1 VAGSLKRCA
10 ALVVSLVTAAVVA
23 ACGHHSATPPQAPAP
38 AVGVELKAAQPSYPA
53 GTKPQITITL
63 HNNGSQ
69 ACALP
74 SVANGSVDVVSVTRD
89 GSAVLGRAGHESL
102 FNGMAAVV
110 AQGLRSVAPGES
122 ISVPLDVGISAH
134 GSPIVRTSQQTPV
147 DDGRIT
153 SWLIDQPGK
162 YRIAARVVA
171 VNGVQRPDL
180 PPQCPLTGSA
190 ASAEFQV
197 TK

>member
-1 VAGSLKRCA
+1 VAGSLQRCA
-10 ALVVSLVTAAVVA
+10 ALVVSLVTASVVA
-23 ACGHHSATPPQAPAP
+23 ACGHHSAAPPQPPAP
-38 AVGVELKAAQPSYPA
+38 AVGVELKATQPSYAA
-53 GTKPQITITL
+53 GAKPQITITL
-63 HNNGSQ
+63 HNNRSQ

-74 SVANGSVDVVSVTRD
+74 TVADGSVDVVSVTRD
-89 GSAVLGRAGHESL
+89 GSAVLGHPGHESL

-122 ISVPLDVGISAH
+122 ISVPLDVEISAH
-134 GSPIVRTSQQTPV
+134 GSPVIRTSQQTPV

-162 YRIAARVVA
+162 YRITARLVA

-180 PPQCPLTGSA
+180 PPPCPLTGIA

-197 TK
+197 TR

>member
-1 VAGSLKRCA
+1 VAGSQQRCA
-10 ALVVSLVTAAVVA
+10 ALVVSLVAASFA
-23 ACGHHSATPPQAPAP
+23 PACGHQSATPPQAPAP
-38 AVGVELKAAQPSYPA
+38 AVGVELKAAQPSYRVGA
-53 GTKPQITITL
+53 KPQVTITL

-74 SVANGSVDVVSVTRD
+74 SVADGSVEVVSVTRD
-89 GSAVLGRAGHESL
+89 GSAVLGRPGQESL
-102 FNGMAAVV
+102 FNGMAAVI

-122 ISVPLDVGISAH
+122 ISVPLDVEISAH
-134 GSPIVRTSQQTPV
+134 GSPVIRTSQQTPV
-147 DDGRIT
+147 DDGRTT

-162 YRIAARVVA
+162 YRITARLMA

-180 PPQCPLTGSA
+180 PPPCPLTGTTA
-190 ASAEFQV
+190 NAEFQV

>member
-1 VAGSLKRCA
+1 MAGSLRRCA
-10 ALVVSLVTAAVVA
+10 ALVVPLVAASFVA
-23 ACGHHSATPPQAPAP
+23 ACGHRSAIPPHAPAP
-38 AVGVELKAAQPSYPA
+38 AVGLELKAAEPSYRV

-74 SVANGSVDVVSVTRD
+74 SVPDGSVEVVSVTRD
-89 GSAVLGRAGHESL
+89 GSAVLGRPGHESL

-122 ISVPLDVGISAH
+122 VSVPLDVEISAH
-134 GSPIVRTSQQTPV
+134 GSPVVRTSQQTPV
-147 DDGRIT
+147 DDGRVT
-153 SWLIDQPGK
+153 SWLIDQPGR
-162 YRIAARVVA
+162 YRITARVVA

-180 PPQCPLTGSA
+180 RPPCPLTGTA

>member
-1 VAGSLKRCA
+1 VAGSLWRCA
-10 ALVVSLVTAAVVA
+10 ALVVPLVAASFVG
-23 ACGHHSATPPQAPAP
+23 ACGHHSASPPQAPAP

-53 GTKPQITITL
+53 GVKPQVTITL
-63 HNNGSQ
+63 RNNGSQ
-69 ACALP
+69 ACSLP
-74 SVANGSVDVVSVTRD
+74 SVADGSLDVVSVTRD
-89 GSAVLGRAGHESL
+89 GSAVLGRPGHDSL

-122 ISVPLDVGISAH
+122 ISVPLDVEVSAH
-134 GSPIVRTSQQTPV
+134 GSPVVRTSQQTPV
-147 DDGRIT
+147 DDGRST

-162 YRIAARVVA
+162 YRITARVVA

-180 PPQCPLTGSA
+180 PPPCPVTGTA